1 MSYSVIQYL
10 VFVACF
16 GLSFYAISSIQ
27 FEKICSVK
35 NPKKVQI
42 LMFLISLIMAY
53 LSSQAILQLT
63 ILNGFVG

>member
-63 ILNGFVG
+63 ILNGFAG

>member
-1 MSYSVIQYL
+1 MAASVISYFFF
-10 VFVACF
+10 FVCF

-42 LMFLISLIMAY
+42 LMFLLSLCFAY
-53 LSSQAILQLT
+53 VSSQAILQLT
-63 ILNGFVG
+63 IYNGFA

>member
-42 LMFLISLIMAY
+42 LMFLISLIIAY

-63 ILNGFVG
+63 ILNGFAG

>member
-1 MSYSVIQYL
+1 MAASVIFYF
-10 VFVACF
+10 VFFLGF

-42 LMFLISLIMAY
+42 LMFLLSLCLAY
-53 LSSQAILQLT
+53 VSSQAILQLT
-63 ILNGFVG
+63 IYNGFA

>member
-1 MSYSVIQYL
+1 MAYSVIQYL
-10 VFVACF
+10 VFFACF

-27 FEKICSVK
+27 FDKFCSVK

-42 LMFLISLIMAY
+42 LMFLISLIVAY
-53 LSSQAILQLT
+53 LACQAILQLT

>member
-1 MSYSVIQYL
+1 MTYSVIQYL
-10 VFVACF
+10 VFIACF

-42 LMFLISLIMAY
+42 LMFLLSLIMAY
-53 LSSQAILQLT
+53 LSCQAILQLT
-63 ILNGFVG
+63 ILNGVVG

>member
-27 FEKICSVK
+27 FEKICNVK
-35 NPKKVQI
+35 NPKKVQV
-42 LMFLISLIMAY
+42 LMFLLSLVLAY
-53 LSSQAILQLT
+53 LSCQAILQLT
-63 ILNGFVG
+63 VLNGFVG

>member
-1 MSYSVIQYL
+1 MAASVISYL
-10 VFVACF
+10 VFFACF

-42 LMFLISLIMAY
+42 LMFLLSLCLAY
-53 LSSQAILQLT
+53 VSSQTILQLT
-63 ILNGFVG
+63 IYNGFA

>member
-16 GLSFYAISSIQ
+16 GLSFYAISGIQ

-63 ILNGFVG
+63 ILNGFAG